1 MLSKIARTK
10 LVCPA
15 GVQTKSCVT
24 ARAATGRSEPPTSP
38 HVDKHTQKAYDDRD
52 AGALRGLP
60 AARCKEWSGRDLA
73 FVAMA
78 GDEAKSKPKEPLGA
92 ILKRAGK
99 RALGGGLPGF
109 VAMII
114 QVLALMWLRTLVNYQ
129 YSRGGSFSEA
139 FGTLYAEGGIARFY
153 NVRPH

>member
-1 MLSKIARTK
+1 
-10 LVCPA
+10 
-15 GVQTKSCVT
+15 
-24 ARAATGRSEPPTSP
+24 
-38 HVDKHTQKAYDDRD
+38 
-52 AGALRGLP
+52 
-60 AARCKEWSGRDLA
+60 
-73 FVAMA
+73 MA

-153 NVRPH
+153 NVRPHSRLLCLCLRDRRRPAARALTQICVDLRRDSGRR